1 MSRAVRNAPLR
12 RKLRVAACVI
22 LCGVLSSASGA
33 EASVTTY
40 WSGSTPDGALHQ
52 TTYTFTINGGET
64 HTPGFSLDTVY
75 AVTWIILGS
84 DMGPWASVVVPD
96 GYSRAIEALI
106 GQGTISDES
115 TSNVLVVPLPESMNR
130 FAGMPEESAAAVLD
144 VELQPDSGGLPRL
157 HVRF

>member
-1 MSRAVRNAPLR
+1 LR
-12 RKLRVAACVI
+12 H

-75 AVTWIILGS
+75 AVTWNANTGCYAQAQSVGGKAILWHSPCAALSYCWWHWSGS
-84 DMGPWASVVVPD
+84 GSVNMVCKQ
-96 GYSRAIEALI
+96 YW
-106 GQGTISDES
+106 
-115 TSNVLVVPLPESMNR
+115 
-130 FAGMPEESAAAVLD
+130 
-144 VELQPDSGGLPRL
+144 
-157 HVRF
+157 